1 MARAKV
7 IFKSKD
13 EIVARFKHAQEYV
26 HYASTIT
33 IMDSGKN
40 PISMKLKFNGIIPF
54 IAPMPPE
61 EHTISAPTVVELFRK
76 LERWLRKYEY
86 TFNAQ

>member
-13 EIVARFKHAQEYV
+13 DVVARFKNTPEYV

-33 IMDSGKN
+33 ILDSGKN
-40 PISMKLKFNGIIPF
+40 PISLKLKFDDIPPF
-54 IAPMPPE
+54 LAPMPPQ
-61 EHTISAPTVVELFRK
+61 EHTISAPTIVELFRK
-76 LERWLRKYEY
+76 LERWLKKHGY
-86 TFNAQ
+86 TFHAQ